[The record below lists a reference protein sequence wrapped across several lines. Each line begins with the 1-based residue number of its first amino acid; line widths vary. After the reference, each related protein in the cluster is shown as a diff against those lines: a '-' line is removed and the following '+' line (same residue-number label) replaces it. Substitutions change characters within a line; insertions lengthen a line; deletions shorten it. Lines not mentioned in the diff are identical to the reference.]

1 VARPSWVN
9 LAEMS
14 SVGRLWSAP
23 TEQGKHAT
31 GQEEDLSDL
40 RPWSSNQGQIRVR
53 WAPVS
58 KVRVFQP
65 TGMHT
70 YLKDESVQPTF
81 ACSSA
86 QCDRRS
92 RRWAKKHGGAH
103 EDVPSMP
110 AFQPTDSISQLRKL
124 WNDMPPWRK
133 GATSPSP
140 GPSDKSSESADA
152 ASLASAA
159 TTPQVMGVEEMWQN
173 DGQEELSEDTP
184 STQARSATA
193 CVALMGQ
200 MQGRAEAISGQFN
213 SQHVANT
220 LWAYAT
226 MGKKPG
232 ERILGQLEGRAE
244 ATSGELNS
252 QVKTSI
258 AVSFAVPSW
267 QHGFDWRTSGGKGG
281 ETERGRDRWRE
292 GEREDLILSLL
303 PSKSGI

>member
-1 VARPSWVN
+1 MARPSWVN
-9 LAEMS
+9 LAEKS
-14 SVGRLWSAP
+14 LWSAP
-23 TEQGKHAT
+23 TDQGKHVT
-31 GQEEDLSDL
+31 GQEEDPSDL
-40 RPWSSNQGQIRVR
+40 RPWSSNQGIRVR

-58 KVRVFQP
+58 KVRIFQP

-110 AFQPTDSISQLRKL
+110 AFQPTDGISQLRKL
-124 WNDMPPWRK
+124 WNDMPPWTKR
-133 GATSPSP
+133 AISPSP
-140 GPSDKSSESADA
+140 GPSDKSSESADAA

-184 STQARSATA
+184 STQAQSATA
-193 CVALMGQ
+193 CVAPMGQ
-200 MQGRAEAISGQFN
+200 MEGRAEAISGQFN

-232 ERILGQLEGRAE
+232 ERVLGQLEGRAE

-252 QVKTSI
+252 QAIAKVKTSI